1 MLLYE
6 IVCKC
11 SARTPSAPVVCGF
24 TFTCEWWRWWGGG
37 WGGGKVCVAVTADI
51 VSTHQSHRLYSL
63 CPQRPRAQPQS
74 LRRLT

>member
-37 WGGGKVCVAVTADI
+37 WGGGRFVSRLLPILSLLINHIAYIHCVRSDRG
-51 VSTHQSHRLYSL
+51 HSHSL
-63 CPQRPRAQPQS
+63 S
-74 LRRLT
+74 DD